1 MRLILTLICFSICSH
16 NCFSEIDLIE
26 RSFINYRIKLEKPK
40 IHTSGTDELFISVFK
55 NDLPVTKL
63 LLRYEGVLEEFLV
76 RDITKNESPDIVLL
90 LKHPSKNVRVLS
102 LQGFELVELTVKN
115 QDLASK
121 NVNFL
126 KIEKKG
132 DDVQRTLEVSDDA
145 RTYQLVQKFCFKKM
159 GWCDQIN

>member
-1 MRLILTLICFSICSH
+1 MRLILTFICFSICSQ
-16 NCFSEIDLIE
+16 NCFSETDLIE
-26 RSFINYRIKLEKPK
+26 RSFINYRIKLEKPA
-40 IHTSGTDELFISVFK
+40 IHTSRADELFISVFK

-76 RDITKNESPDIVLL
+76 IDITKDGSPDIVLL
-90 LKHPSKNVRVLS
+90 LKHPFKNVRVLS
-102 LQGFELVELTVKN
+102 LQGFELVELIVRN
-115 QDLASK
+115 QDFSSK

-132 DDVQRTLEVSDDA
+132 DDVQRTLEVLDGK
-145 RTYQLVQKFCFKKM
+145 RTYLLVQKFCFKKL